1 MTTYAGTK
9 AKAGAQA
16 RFVHAGSIDVL
27 TKFDLAETL
36 SAGGCSAGDVIQMVK
51 VPHGAIIDDLKVIMT
66 GSGNDTKMEIT
77 IGDGGSAT
85 RFLGSASTSFTVGHT
100 LVLTDNWGY
109 QYNVSDDA
117 ADQYDTIDI
126 TIGTIVSATA
136 TGTITMLVTYSC
148 DEADPA

>member
-1 MTTYAGTK
+1 MTTYAADK

-27 TKFDLAETL
+27 SKFNLVDTL
-36 SAGGCSAGDVIQMVK
+36 SAGGVSAGDVIQMVK
-51 VPHGAIIDDLKVIMT
+51 IPHGAIIDDLKVIMT
-66 GSGNDTKMEIT
+66 GTGNDTKTVIS
-77 IGDGGSAT
+77 IGDGGSST
-85 RFLGSASTSFTVGHT
+85 RFQGSASTSFTVGHT

-117 ADQYDTIDI
+117 AEQYDTIDI
-126 TIGTIVSATA
+126 AIGTIVSATA
-136 TGTITMLVTYSC
+136 TGTITMLCTYHC